1 MPRRKG
7 RKKLSGSCR
16 STDASE
22 PAAELEEQPWMHS
35 WRQGSWTSPRRGT
48 QPPPPLLVPREG
60 SPVPGLGQGCS
71 LGSCFPCRRKVI
83 QQAELPMAG
92 CGIMRWGCSSA
103 FAPCSSG
110 HSPVPAQLG
119 SGCRSWQHC
128 PAKGFYS
135 PLGLQKASTLLQGH
149 FALLH

>member
-1 MPRRKG
+1 MPRWKG
-7 RKKLSGSCR
+7 RKRLFGSCR
-16 STDASE
+16 SMDTSE

-35 WRQGSWTSPRRGT
+35 WRDRGAGQGRHSHPL
-48 QPPPPLLVPREG
+48 PLLVSREG

-71 LGSCFPCRRKVI
+71 LGSCFPCRRKAI

-92 CGIMRWGCSSA
+92 CGIMRWCCSSA

-128 PAKGFYS
+128 PAKGSHS